1 MMSPPDPVPAADP
14 RARAAQTKRD
24 RTRRALLDAA
34 DSTFGSRGWA
44 RTRMEDIAA
53 AAGVSPATAYNHF
66 PTKHA
71 LLGHVYGPLV
81 RPLAVQAE
89 RDIAAGRSTVDALSD
104 QLRALARISFRYR
117 KLTAAFWSAVQEYT
131 IRVSGPPDPQDEVD
145 PRILAP
151 ITHSLHA
158 VIESGQRRGELRGY
172 PPAAEI
178 SALIVNVLLQ
188 RAVNHPEDTPD
199 DTAELLLTVV
209 FGSLKPEL
217 LTDREIGERPFR
229 GAR

>member
-1 MMSPPDPVPAADP
+1 MMSPPDSAPAADP

-81 RPLAVQAE
+81 HPLAVQAE

-131 IRVSGPPDPQDEVD
+131 SRVAGPPDPQDDVD
-145 PRILAP
+145 PRTLAP
-151 ITHSLHA
+151 ITDSLRA
-158 VIESGQRRGELRGY
+158 IIECGQLRGELRGY
-172 PPAAEI
+172 PPASEL
-178 SALIVNVLLQ
+178 STLIVNVLLQ

-199 DTAELLLTVV
+199 ATAELLLTVV

-217 LTDREIGERPFR
+217 LTDRKVGERPFR
-229 GAR
+229 GAG

>member
-1 MMSPPDPVPAADP
+1 MSPSEATPPADP

-53 AAGVSPATAYNHF
+53 TAGVSPATAYNHF

-71 LLGHVYGPLV
+71 LLGTVYGPLV
-81 RPLAVQAE
+81 RPLVVQAE
-89 RDIAAGRSTVDALSD
+89 RDIAAGRSMVDALID
-104 QLRALARISFRYR
+104 QLRALSRTTFRNR
-117 KLTAAFWSAVQEYT
+117 KLTAAFWAAVQEYT
-131 IRVSGPPDPQDEVD
+131 IRVAGPADPDDDID
-145 PRILAP
+145 PRVLAP
-151 ITHSLHA
+151 IPDSLRMI
-158 VIESGQRRGELRGY
+158 IECGQQTGELRTY
-172 PPAAEI
+172 PGADEL
-178 SALIVNVLLQ
+178 SAMTVNILMQ
-188 RAVNHPEDTPD
+188 RAVNFPD
-199 DTAELLLTVV
+199 DPPETAAELLLTVV

-217 LTDREIGERPFR
+217 LMDEDVGERPFR

>member
-1 MMSPPDPVPAADP
+1 MLSPEQDPTADP

-34 DSTFGSRGWA
+34 DSTFGTRGWA
-44 RTRMEDIAA
+44 RTRMEDIAS

-81 RPLAVQAE
+81 RPLIVQAE
-89 RDIAAGRSTVDALSD
+89 RDIAADRPMVDALID
-104 QLRALARISFRYR
+104 QVRALSRVSRRYR

-131 IRVSGPPDPQDEVD
+131 IRVAGPPDPDDDID
-145 PRILAP
+145 PRTLAP
-151 ITHSLHA
+151 IPESLCML
-158 VIESGQRRGELRGY
+158 VEYGQKTGELRAY
-172 PPAAEI
+172 PPADQI
-178 SALIVNVLLQ
+178 SGLLANVLMQ
-188 RAVNHPEDTPD
+188 RAVNRPD
-199 DTAELLLTVV
+199 EPAETTAELLLTVL

-217 LTDREIGERPFR
+217 LTDPGVGERPFR
-229 GAR
+229 GAG